1 MYELFIAYPPC
12 CVVDTI
18 VFFFCLV
25 LFLDNEEMLAS
36 VTFGSPHLSET
47 AAQGIIS
54 MMDPKFAQHI
64 SCNELGSVGSLEYI
78 KHVLVRNFP
87 VVRWLETLLEA

>member
-1 MYELFIAYPPC
+1 
-12 CVVDTI
+12 
-18 VFFFCLV
+18 
-25 LFLDNEEMLAS
+25 MLAS

-64 SCNELGSVGSLEYI
+64 SCYELVSVGSLEYI
-78 KHVLVRNFP
+78 KNVLVRNFP

>member
-18 VFFFCLV
+18 VFCFV
-25 LFLDNEEMLAS
+25 LFLDNEERLAS

-47 AAQGIIS
+47 AVQGIMS

-78 KHVLVRNFP
+78 EKGLVRNFP
-87 VVRWLETLLEA
+87 VVF

>member
-18 VFFFCLV
+18 VFCFVFCLV

-47 AAQGIIS
+47 AVQGIMS

-78 KHVLVRNFP
+78 KNVLVRKFP
-87 VVRWLETLLEA
+87 VVF

>member
-18 VFFFCLV
+18 VFCLV

-36 VTFGSPHLSET
+36 VTFGSPHLSKTEV
-47 AAQGIIS
+47 QGIMS

-78 KHVLVRNFP
+78 KNVLVRKFP
-87 VVRWLETLLEA
+87 VVF

>member
-1 MYELFIAYPPC
+1 MFELFIAYPPC
-12 CVVDTI
+12 CVVYTI
-18 VFFFCLV
+18 VFCLV

-36 VTFGSPHLSET
+36 GTLGSPYLSET
-47 AAQGIIS
+47 AAAQGIIS

-78 KHVLVRNFP
+78 KNVLVRNFP
-87 VVRWLETLLEA
+87 VVQWLETLLEA